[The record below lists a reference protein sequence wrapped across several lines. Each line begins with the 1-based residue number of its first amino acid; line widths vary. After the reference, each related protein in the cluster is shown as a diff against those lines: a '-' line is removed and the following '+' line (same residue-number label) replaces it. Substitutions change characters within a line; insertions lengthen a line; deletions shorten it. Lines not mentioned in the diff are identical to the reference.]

1 MNGAFEVGAA
11 ALQAQQRALEVHANN
26 IANVNTPA
34 FKRTEARFAEV
45 LARSAQGAETSAPQ
59 SSAPL
64 STLASFGGVR
74 MVPGEMLFAQGTLKP
89 SGNAL
94 DLAIDGRGFVELA
107 GPGGETLYW
116 RGGRLRVNEDGLL
129 ATSAGTPLLAG
140 IVVPTDAEEL
150 AIAQDGVVSVRTATD
165 ENIEIGQISL
175 VRPEL
180 ETSFERLD
188 DGLYRARDD
197 ARLVDARPGED
208 GAGRIVQGSVEQST
222 VELSAEMVEM
232 LMVQRAFAADAQI
245 VQAADQLA
253 SITNTLRR

>member
-11 ALQAQQRALEVHANN
+11 ALRAQQRALEVHANN

-34 FKRTEARFAEV
+34 FKRTEARFTEV
-45 LARSAQGAETSAPQ
+45 LARSAEGVDADANTTAALS
-59 SSAPL
+59 SSA
-64 STLASFGGVR
+64 GVR
-74 MVPGEMLFAQGTLKP
+74 MVPQAMIFAQGTLKP

-94 DLAIDGRGFVELA
+94 DLAVDGRGFVELA
-107 GPGGETLYW
+107 GPGGETLLW

-129 ATSAGTPLLAG
+129 ATAAG
-140 IVVPTDAEEL
+140 IPLQAGIIVPDDATEL
-150 AIAQDGVVSVRTATD
+150 SIAQDGVVSVRNADD
-165 ENIEIGQISL
+165 EVTEIGQVSL

-180 ETSFERLD
+180 ESALERLD
-188 DGLYRARDD
+188 DGLYRAIDG
-197 ARLVDARPGED
+197 ARLIDARPGED

-245 VQAADQLA
+245 LQAADQLA
-253 SITNTLRR
+253 AITNTLRR